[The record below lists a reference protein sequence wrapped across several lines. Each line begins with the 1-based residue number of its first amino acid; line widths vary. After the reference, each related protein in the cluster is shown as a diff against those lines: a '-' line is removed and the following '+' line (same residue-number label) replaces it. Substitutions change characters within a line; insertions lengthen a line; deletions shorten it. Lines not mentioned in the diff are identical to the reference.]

1 MATVLVADDDADI
14 RYLLE
19 VNLQL
24 SGHVVLSA
32 SDGREALRAH
42 ANHDVDV
49 AVLDVSMPDATGL
62 EVIRSIR
69 SGSRRAGIPIV
80 LLTALAHPDD
90 RERGLAAGADDYMT
104 KPFSMRALRSWVD
117 RHAATC

>member
-1 MATVLVADDDADI
+1 MATVLVADDDPDI

-19 VNLQL
+19 VTLQL
-24 SGHVVLSA
+24 SGHEVVSA
-32 SDGREALRAH
+32 ADGREALRVH
-42 ANHDVDV
+42 AKHDVDV

-62 EVIRSIR
+62 DVIRSIR
-69 SGSRRAGIPIV
+69 SGDRNASIPIV

-104 KPFSMRALRSWVD
+104 KPFSMRSLCSWVD
-117 RHAATC
+117 AHAATP

>member
-1 MATVLVADDDADI
+1 MATVLVADDDPDI

-24 SGHVVLSA
+24 SGHEVVSA
-32 SDGREALRAH
+32 GDGREALRAH
-42 ANHDVDV
+42 ADHEVDV

-69 SGSRRAGIPIV
+69 HGDRRAAIPIV

-104 KPFSMRALRSWVD
+104 KPFSMRSLCSWVD
-117 RHAATC
+117 RHAVTG